1 MRFFR
6 FHSSTLTLGVVLAL
20 TIATPLFQQAVY
32 GQATNAAGAIQGTI
46 TDPKGGNLPGAYITI
61 LSLGTGAKKTL
72 TSDSAGFYSVAS
84 LVPGEYQ
91 VTVEAPGF
99 SKTSTKLTVK
109 IGTTSNGDLK
119 LKVGAATEE
128 VIVSSDALQVNT
140 VQSTVS
146 GVLTDEQ
153 IDNLPISGRN
163 FLDLSQ
169 LEPGV
174 QLQDGSGF
182 DPTKGGYSSVS
193 FNGVNGRTAR
203 ILLDGQDI
211 SDETVGTSVVN
222 VSAGAIEEF
231 QMSRSS
237 LDISNELT
245 SSGAVTVS
253 TRSGTNQYHG
263 QVFGLLRDQRAGD
276 ALTIGGTDYYFQR
289 EQFGVRAGGPV
300 IKDKLFFFG
309 DSERLKQD
317 SFNSYEVP
325 NPFSSFS
332 GGWGSPL
339 RGTYST
345 GRIDYNAPKGIHMFF
360 RGAYEN
366 NLSASNFNEG
376 YTRYSN
382 KDNTPIWAGGAD
394 FITGKFTHSL
404 RGSYLK
410 FHNLLGDDSAGLP
423 DPIKDARVY
432 LSIHGF
438 RAGPNPNAPQQT
450 FQSDKQL
457 RYDAGVTIKSH
468 VLGYGVSLNRI
479 LGGGLAAFFNNGPE
493 VSGSGAFSKGV
504 EDCANVAT
512 PPGPKP
518 GVNCV
523 LGGSH
528 DPTDPTAYL
537 TSVFEMGNGEG
548 YSTERAQFG
557 LPAGG
562 QSDWRI
568 GLYLGDTWKV
578 LPKLSVNYGLRV
590 SRDTG
595 RTDSDL
601 APTPCSD
608 AVATF
613 GAASPCTTGNLLD
626 SLTQGLGERV
636 HQPSANW
643 GPKAGFA
650 YDLTGNGKTVIRG
663 GLGLYFENSVFN
675 NVLFDRETRLSK
687 GLFFGSEE
695 LTPATLAASM
705 PDGTTVSSV
714 TVNGT
719 TKTIAELW
727 TDAIS
732 VSAPYWAELQQLY
745 QANTK
750 KVGAA
755 SNGLYVANTLTES
768 GDTTGTY
775 IYAPKYKTA
784 RSVQINIGVQRELW
798 KGAIL
803 SADYLRNIGE
813 HFMQSIDENHVGDAK
828 YLDKSV
834 ANAAIAATLKAFD
847 ATTIDQAIVNG
858 ATIADF
864 AGNGLDSG
872 ISVTGGFPSAGL
884 AAFGGKNPA
893 FGEMSIVYPQGR
905 SVYNGLQ
912 ASLRQETRIPVSAI
926 KGSSFEISYTLSRF
940 LTTAGGAGENGQ
952 TASADQNFTP
962 TSWDNNHPTK
972 NMGPGGLDRR
982 QQYSFGGNFTWRGGL
997 DSSIIGHYYSPLSTN
1012 LYLDSGGNTAGE
1024 IFQSDVTGDGT
1035 VQDVVPGLKPGA
1047 FMRSVTP
1054 QNLAKVIANYNS
1066 TYSGQLTP
1074 AGNALVSNN
1083 FFTSSQLTQLGA
1095 VTRTIAAPIA
1105 GNVGNGNF
1113 KSLDLVLGRPIKVA
1127 RLGEKFS
1134 LDPTVSFFNLFNFVN
1149 YNFSAS
1155 GLITGNMNSEV
1166 QPGSVNGTD
1175 SSYSSNDQYNRNSL
1189 RTGNGSGVFGQGVS
1203 RVIEYGMKINF

>member
-732 VSAPYWAELQQLY
+732 VSAPYWADFQRALCRQHI
-745 QANTK
+745 
-750 KVGAA
+750 
-755 SNGLYVANTLTES
+755 NGVWRHYRHVH
-768 GDTTGTY
+768 
-775 IYAPKYKTA
+775 
-784 RSVQINIGVQRELW
+784 
-798 KGAIL
+798 
-803 SADYLRNIGE
+803 LR
-813 HFMQSIDENHVGDAK
+813 
-828 YLDKSV
+828 
-834 ANAAIAATLKAFD
+834 
-847 ATTIDQAIVNG
+847 
-858 ATIADF
+858 
-864 AGNGLDSG
+864 
-872 ISVTGGFPSAGL
+872 
-884 AAFGGKNPA
+884 
-893 FGEMSIVYPQGR
+893 
-905 SVYNGLQ
+905 
-912 ASLRQETRIPVSAI
+912 
-926 KGSSFEISYTLSRF
+926 
-940 LTTAGGAGENGQ
+940 
-952 TASADQNFTP
+952 
-962 TSWDNNHPTK
+962 
-972 NMGPGGLDRR
+972 
-982 QQYSFGGNFTWRGGL
+982 
-997 DSSIIGHYYSPLSTN
+997 
-1012 LYLDSGGNTAGE
+1012 
-1024 IFQSDVTGDGT
+1024 
-1035 VQDVVPGLKPGA
+1035 
-1047 FMRSVTP
+1047 
-1054 QNLAKVIANYNS
+1054 
-1066 TYSGQLTP
+1066 
-1074 AGNALVSNN
+1074 
-1083 FFTSSQLTQLGA
+1083 
-1095 VTRTIAAPIA
+1095 
-1105 GNVGNGNF
+1105 
-1113 KSLDLVLGRPIKVA
+1113 
-1127 RLGEKFS
+1127 
-1134 LDPTVSFFNLFNFVN
+1134 
-1149 YNFSAS
+1149 
-1155 GLITGNMNSEV
+1155 SEV
-1166 QPGSVNGTD
+1166 QNRTFRP
-1175 SSYSSNDQYNRNSL
+1175 DQYRCAA
-1189 RTGNGSGVFGQGVS
+1189 
-1203 RVIEYGMKINF
+1203 

>member
-6 FHSSTLTLGVVLAL
+6 FHGATLAFGVVLAL
-20 TIATPLFQQAVY
+20 MVATPLFQQEAY
-32 GQATNAAGAIQGTI
+32 GQATSAAGAIQGTI
-46 TDPKGGNLPGAYITI
+46 TDSMGGNLPGAEITVI
-61 LSLGTGAKKTL
+61 NLGTGAKKTL
-72 TSDSAGFYSVAS
+72 TSDSAGFYSASS
-84 LVPGEYQ
+84 LVPGQYQ
-91 VTVEAPGF
+91 IIVEVRGF
-99 SKTSTKLTVK
+99 SKTTTTLTVQ

-119 LKVGAATEE
+119 LKVGGATEE
-128 VIVSSDALQVNT
+128 VVVNSETLQVNT

-174 QLQDGSGF
+174 QLQDGAGF

-211 SDETVGTSVVN
+211 SDETVGTSVLN
-222 VSAGAIEEF
+222 VSAGSIEEF

-263 QVFGLLRDQRAGD
+263 QAFGLLRDQRAGD
-276 ALTIGGTDYYFQR
+276 ALQIGGTDYYFQR
-289 EQFGVRAGGPV
+289 EQFGMRAGGPV

-309 DSERLKQD
+309 DSERVKQD
-317 SFNSYEVP
+317 AFVP
-325 NPFSSFS
+325 YQVPSPFQALS
-332 GGWGSPL
+332 GGWGSPY
-339 RGTYST
+339 RDTYSA
-345 GRIDYNAPKGIHMFF
+345 GRFDYNAPKGIHMFF

-376 YTRYSN
+376 YTRYAN
-382 KDNTPIWAGGAD
+382 KDNTPIWAGGTD

-404 RGSYLK
+404 RASYLK
-410 FHNLLGDDSAGLP
+410 FHNLIADDSVGLP
-423 DPIKDARVY
+423 DPIQNARVY
-432 LSIHGF
+432 LTIHGF
-438 RAGPNPNAPQQT
+438 RAGPNANAPQQT
-450 FQSDKQL
+450 FQSDKQF
-457 RYDAGVTIKSH
+457 RYDAGLTIKSH

-493 VSGSGAFSKGV
+493 VSGSGAFSKGPV
-504 EDCANVAT
+504 GA
-512 PPGPKP
+512 
-518 GVNCV
+518 
-523 LGGSH
+523 GGSGLAS
-528 DPTDPTAYL
+528 DPTAYEA
-537 TSVFEMGNGEG
+537 SVVVMGNGEG
-548 YSTERAQFG
+548 FSTERPQFG

-562 QSDWRI
+562 QSDWRL
-568 GLYLGDTWKV
+568 GLYFGDTWKV
-578 LPKLSVNYGLRV
+578 LPKLSVNYGIRL

-595 RTDSDL
+595 RSDSDL

-608 AVATF
+608 AVASF
-613 GAASPCTTGNLLD
+613 GSASPCTTGNLLD
-626 SLTQGLGERV
+626 ALTPGLGQKV

-650 YDLTGNGKTVIRG
+650 YDLKGNGKTVIRG

-675 NVLFDRETRLSK
+675 NVLFDRETRLAK
-687 GLFFGSEE
+687 GLFFGSEQ
-695 LTPATLAASM
+695 LTPANTFATM
-705 PDGTTVSSV
+705 PDGTTVSSI
-714 TVNGT
+714 TANGG
-719 TKTIAELW
+719 TKTLAELW

-732 VSAPYWAELQQLY
+732 VSAPYFAALQQLY
-745 QANTK
+745 QTNTK

-755 SNGLYVANTLTES
+755 SNGLYIANTLTES
-768 GDTTGTY
+768 ADTTGTY
-775 IYAPKYKTA
+775 IYAPKYRTA
-784 RSVQINIGVQRELW
+784 RSIQINIGVQREMW
-798 KGAIL
+798 KGGIL

-813 HFMQSIDENHVGDAK
+813 HFMQAIDENHVGDAK
-828 YLDKSV
+828 YLDKTV
-834 ANAAIAATLKAFD
+834 ANAAIAATLTGCSTK
-847 ATTIDQAIVNG
+847 TVTVSSIDQAIQACPGLETDSNGTVHG

-872 ISVTGGFPSAGL
+872 VSITGGFPSAGV

-912 ASLRQETRIPVSAI
+912 ASFRQEARIPLRVI
-926 KGSSFEISYTLSRF
+926 KGSSFEVSYTLSRF
-940 LTTAGGAGENGQ
+940 LSSAGGAGANGQ
-952 TASADQNFTP
+952 TASGDQNFTP
-962 TSWDNNHPTK
+962 GSWDNEHPTK

-982 QQYSFGGNFTWRGGL
+982 QQYSYGGNFTWSGGL
-997 DSSIIGHYYSPLSTN
+997 KSSIIGHYYTPLSTN
-1012 LYLDSGGNTAGE
+1012 LYLDAGGNTTGE

-1035 VQDVVPGLKPGA
+1035 VEDIVPGLKPGA

-1054 QNLAKVIANYNS
+1054 HNLASVIANYNS
-1066 TYSGQLTP
+1066 TYSGKLTP
-1074 AGNALVSNN
+1074 AGNALISNN
-1083 FFTSSQLTQLGA
+1083 LFTANQLTALGA
-1095 VTRTIAAPIA
+1095 VTRTIAPPVD
-1105 GNVGNGNF
+1105 GNVGNGALKTF
-1113 KSLDLVLGRPIKVA
+1113 DLVLGRPLKLA

-1149 YNFSAS
+1149 YTEV
-1155 GLITGNMNSEV
+1155 TGNLNEQV
-1166 QPGSVNGTD
+1166 QSGSATGTD
-1175 SSYSSNDQYNRNSL
+1175 NSYNSNDSYNRNAL
-1189 RTGNGSGVFGQGVS
+1189 RAGNGSGVFGQGVS
-1203 RVIEYGMKINF
+1203 RVIEYGLKINF